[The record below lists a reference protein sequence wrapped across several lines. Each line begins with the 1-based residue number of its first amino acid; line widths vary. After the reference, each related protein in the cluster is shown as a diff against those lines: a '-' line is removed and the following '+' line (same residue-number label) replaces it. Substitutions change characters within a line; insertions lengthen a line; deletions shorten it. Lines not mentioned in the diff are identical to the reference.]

1 MKNKVKRQEVRK
13 RGGTAALLG
22 RNKPQNEKK
31 GKQNPSAVNAK
42 HEVAEINECLYD
54 SDSQGTRAAIQQS
67 EILGLY
73 SGPRRFHFFMYSS
86 NIY

>member
-1 MKNKVKRQEVRK
+1 MKNEVEAGVKE
-13 RGGTAALLG
+13 GGTAALLG

-54 SDSQGTRAAIQQS
+54 SDSQGTWAAVQQS

-73 SGPRRFHFFMYSS
+73 SGPCRFHLFMYSS

>member
-1 MKNKVKRQEVRK
+1 MKNEVKRQELSKEEQQLFSAGINHRMK
-13 RGGTAALLG
+13 
-22 RNKPQNEKK
+22 KK

-54 SDSQGTRAAIQQS
+54 SDSQGTWAGVQQS

-73 SGPRRFHFFMYSS
+73 SGPSRFHFFMYSS